1 VPFDFVGCVHSIA
14 VACATARLSM
24 CLLADQWYRPGFKS
38 RPGSKLDQANSG
50 IYAVGLIFWAVKISI
65 NLVPVQAR
73 KVTVG
78 LASHSPCVTDNSG
91 TGTTTYGLTASDG
104 R

>member
-1 VPFDFVGCVHSIA
+1 
-14 VACATARLSM
+14 L
-24 CLLADQWYRPGFKS
+24 
-38 RPGSKLDQANSG
+38 G

-65 NLVPVQAR
+65 NLVPVQAQ

-104 R
+104 RWAPRLCSGGVWHTKVYLYLWFVRWTKAQNYWVWIM